1 MYIMFILYVKKL
13 NNKLTKEKVNL
24 SKDKITIMNK
34 IFKIKIQIKII
45 RVVSINNF

>member
-1 MYIMFILYVKKL
+1 MYIMFILYAKKL

-24 SKDKITIMNK
+24 SKDKITLMNK